1 MNSEKESIRLQKQ
14 QRCYLLARRQS
25 LAWLIEE
32 TYRNSKE
39 LELYAFLLNLLRISL
54 LLALTIML
62 VAQGQKCVIREEY
75 VNV

>member
-25 LAWLIEE
+25 LAWLIEGI
-32 TYRNSKE
+32 YRKSRA